1 MKNIR
6 RLLALALM
14 LTLLL
19 SLGAAG
25 FAEGEQSAAGEPAA
39 ETESVVEE
47 TEIVEEA
54 EAVEDAEPVVEEAPV
69 EDEEPAEDEEPV
81 EEAEMLTVVGA
92 GERLS
97 ASAGVVLCEEGG
109 TVFNNGAT
117 VYNNGGTVYNNFGVV
132 FANAGVTYNN
142 SGTMYVNGG
151 EAYNNDG
158 VAYFNPT
165 GAEEAAVAE
174 ESEAAEPVDAP
185 ETEAEGEE
193 AEAVE
198 VAEVEAESEEAEAV
212 EVAEVEAD
220 GENVEAVE
228 AAEVEAESEEAE
240 LSGEQAAALE
250 ETAALEEASAIVK
263 SSIEGG
269 VVVPGQAVTLSAE
282 DGAEIRYTLDG
293 SEPDGESALY
303 AEPIVLEK
311 SATLK
316 ARVWP
321 EGETL
326 TLDFT
331 VPSVT
336 VAAFEPLVQGY
347 KKDALTAAAATVT
360 NDGAEPIVIK
370 AARLNGPN
378 SLSFT
383 LDAARDLTV
392 ECGESNDSAFLI
404 TPKLYL
410 RPGVYEA
417 SLVLILESG
426 ETFAVPFSLTVEK
439 P

>member
-6 RLLALALM
+6 RLLAMALM

-25 FAEGEQSAAGEPAA
+25 FAEGEESASEEPAA

-47 TEIVEEA
+47 AEIVEEA

-174 ESEAAEPVDAP
+174 ESEAAEPVDMP

-220 GENVEAVE
+220 SENVEAVE

-250 ETAALEEASAIVK
+250 ETAAIVK

>member
-6 RLLALALM
+6 RLLAMALM

-25 FAEGEQSAAGEPAA
+25 FAEGEESASEEPAA

-174 ESEAAEPVDAP
+174 ESEAAEPVDTP

-198 VAEVEAESEEAEAV
+198 VAEVEADS
-212 EVAEVEAD
+212 
-220 GENVEAVE
+220 ENVEAVE
-228 AAEVEAESEEAE
+228 AAEVEADGEKVEAVEAAEVEAEASETE
-240 LSGEQAAALE
+240 LSGEQA
-250 ETAALEEASAIVK
+250 AALEEASAIVK

-282 DGAEIRYTLDG
+282 DGADIRYTLDG